1 MDKSQIKIIH
11 GLFLLMVWLA
21 GCAPVEPGLAVT
33 ASPTRELPIATATP
47 TQAAIPAR
55 EEAALPTQT
64 PTAGIPACSPASLE
78 SGSTGAG
85 LLDKPMDYHVLLPP
99 CYQQGEQKYPVLYLL
114 HGLNANQQQW
124 LDLGIDQKAAEMMLA
139 GEIPPFLI
147 VLPFDHSFKQPGE
160 YRFEEVFLEH
170 LIPELETAYRVQT
183 QRSARAVGGL
193 SRGGAWAIYLASRNP
208 ETFAIV
214 GAHSPVVF
222 PSTGGALT
230 LLLRDMPPELRPT
243 FYVDAGDRDID
254 FRGIQAFTNLL
265 NSYDYPHEWR
275 QNLGYHD
282 EAYWKEQVEEY
293 LRWYGR
299 QFSGAE

>member
-170 LIPELETAYRVQT
+170 LIPEIETAYRVQT
-183 QRSARAVGGL
+183 DTFSARRRRIESRRSLGNLPGL
-193 SRGGAWAIYLASRNP
+193 AQPGNLRHCRGA
-208 ETFAIV
+208 FAGCVSVHRRRID
-214 GAHSPVVF
+214 VVAARHAARIK
-222 PSTGGALT
+222 TD
-230 LLLRDMPPELRPT
+230 LLRR
-243 FYVDAGDRDID
+243 R
-254 FRGIQAFTNLL
+254 
-265 NSYDYPHEWR
+265 
-275 QNLGYHD
+275 
-282 EAYWKEQVEEY
+282 
-293 LRWYGR
+293 GR
-299 QFSGAE
+299 QGH